1 MPNNHRSYDSSFK
14 EGAVAVVRQ
23 THKPVRQV
31 ARELGIPSATLAC
44 WVKDSR
50 IKTGEAIDPNSDAAA
65 RIRQLE
71 AEVAELREERDVLQR
86 SVVLWV
92 KDAMKKGR
100 R

>member
-1 MPNNHRSYDSSFK
+1 HRSYDLSFK

-23 THKPVRQV
+23 TRKPVRQV

-50 IKTGEAIDPNSDAAA
+50 IKAGEAIDPNSEAAA

>member
-1 MPNNHRSYDSSFK
+1 
-14 EGAVAVVRQ
+14 
-23 THKPVRQV
+23 
-31 ARELGIPSATLAC
+31 LGIPAATLTSWLTDA
-44 WVKDSR
+44 R
-50 IKTGEAIDPNSDAAA
+50 IKAGQAIDPSSNAAA
-65 RIRQLE
+65 RVRRLE